1 MAARGTR
8 LRRGREE
15 GKKGTARSLPP
26 LETATTASGR
36 GSVAPGLNC
45 SGAGARVDGGIAL
58 GSSDGTVAQG
68 SEKAGGAE
76 AA

>member
-1 MAARGTR
+1 MAGRGTR
-8 LRRGREE
+8 SRKGREE

-26 LETATTASGR
+26 LETTTTASGR

-45 SGAGARVDGGIAL
+45 GGVGARVDGGITL
-58 GSSDGTVAQG
+58 DSSDGTAAEG